1 MKKSLRVLLS
11 LAGLAAL
18 PLAHA
23 ANVDEPGYFGAKV
36 GWSDFYNQNYAPGL
50 MEGHNS
56 NSDEVGGG
64 VYGGYQINDWFA
76 LEGGY
81 DYLGKQR
88 VDKFSGQEE
97 GKAKFQILQLS
108 GKFSVP
114 LADSLDL
121 YSRIGVAAY
130 RADGLGESHSGA
142 SPLGAVGLDYA
153 FDKNWSSRFEYQY
166 NYRLGKTGDNRLR
179 TDNGLLSLG
188 LTYHF
193 GGAPAPV
200 PVAVVT
206 PPPAPAPVQLME
218 FALKG
223 DTLFAFNKANLNDAG
238 VAELSTIVQQIK
250 QARPQEA
257 AINIAGY
264 TDRIGSD
271 AYNMKLS
278 KERAATVADFLVQ
291 QGIPAGIITAEGF
304 GKADPVTGN
313 QCDNVKPRAEL
324 IKCLQPDRRVII
336 RVKGMAVQQ

>member
-1 MKKSLRVLLS
+1 MKNSLRVLLS
-11 LAGLAAL
+11 VAGLAAL

-23 ANVDEPGYFGAKV
+23 ANLDEPGYFGAKV
-36 GWSDFYNQNYAPGL
+36 GWSDFYNQDLANGL
-50 MEGHNS
+50 TNA
-56 NSDEVGGG
+56 NIRDKDRVGGG
-64 VYGGYQINDWFA
+64 VYGGYQFNDWFA

-81 DYLGKQR
+81 DYLDKVE
-88 VDKFSGQEE
+88 VDYGLSQSAKVKFE
-97 GKAKFQILQLS
+97 GVQLS
-108 GKFSVP
+108 GKFSAP
-114 LADSLDL
+114 LTEAMDVYARL
-121 YSRIGVAAY
+121 GVMGY
-130 RADGLGESHSGA
+130 RASGSGDSHNGA
-142 SPLGAVGLDYA
+142 SPLAALGVDYA
-153 FDKNWSSRFEYQY
+153 INKDWSTRFEYQY
-166 NYRLGKTGDNRLR
+166 TSRLGKTEDNGIR

-188 LTYHF
+188 LAYHF
-193 GGAPAPV
+193 GGAPAAPV
-200 PVAVVT
+200 AVAVVT
-206 PPPAPAPVQLME
+206 PPPAPVQLME

-223 DTLFAFNKANLNDAG
+223 DTLFAFNKATLNDAG

-278 KERAATVADFLVQ
+278 KARAATVADFLVN
-291 QGIPAGIITAEGF
+291 QGIPAGIISAEGF

-336 RVKGMAVQQ
+336 RVKGMAAQQ

>member
-11 LAGLAAL
+11 LAGLATL

-36 GWSDFYNQNYAPGL
+36 GWSDFYNQDLASDLTNGNI
-50 MEGHNS
+50 HNK
-56 NSDEVGGG
+56 DRVGGG
-64 VYGGYQINDWFA
+64 VYGGYQFNDWFA

-81 DYLGKQR
+81 DYLDK
-88 VDKFSGQEE
+88 VDVDYGLNQNAKI
-97 GKAKFQILQLS
+97 KFQGVQLS
-108 GKFSVP
+108 GKFSTPLTEALDVYARLGVMGYRASGLGDSHNGAAP
-114 LADSLDL
+114 LAAL
-121 YSRIGVAAY
+121 GV
-130 RADGLGESHSGA
+130 
-142 SPLGAVGLDYA
+142 DYA
-153 FDKNWSSRFEYQY
+153 LNKNWSTRFEYQY
-166 NYRLGKTGDNRLR
+166 TSRLGKTEDNGIR

-188 LTYHF
+188 VAYHF

-238 VAELSTIVQQIK
+238 VAELSTIAQQIK